1 MRFLILILALLC
13 VQTVVAGDTL
23 AQFSERLAP
32 FAKWQTVQADYVQT
46 RKIKSLDLNLV
57 ITGSMVLEKN
67 GRLLWH
73 AKSPLPSMVII
84 SADSLRLWDAETNQ
98 VTTVSASRF
107 PWLKLIYSSMS
118 EWLSGD
124 IKKLENSSR
133 ITIKDKHTL
142 ELVPEQEF
150 FLKFVSKVEISFT
163 SAYDAVKTMILFEN
177 NGDILHFEYKNII
190 LNQTIPESRWL
201 LPPK

>member
-32 FAKWQTVQADYVQT
+32 LMECQTVQADYVQT
-46 RKIKSLDLNLV
+46 RKIKSLGIDLV
-57 ITGSMVLEKN
+57 INGSMALEKN

-73 AKSPLPSMVII
+73 SKSPLSSIIII